1 MSFARFAP
9 LLLFVLPAAASAQS
23 MNAEIFYK
31 KQPRWL
37 PRVRSR
43 CFQAI

>member
-1 MSFARFAP
+1 MSIARFAP

-31 KQPRWL
+31 KAAALAAKGPL
-37 PRVRSR
+37 R
-43 CFQAI
+43 CFRAI